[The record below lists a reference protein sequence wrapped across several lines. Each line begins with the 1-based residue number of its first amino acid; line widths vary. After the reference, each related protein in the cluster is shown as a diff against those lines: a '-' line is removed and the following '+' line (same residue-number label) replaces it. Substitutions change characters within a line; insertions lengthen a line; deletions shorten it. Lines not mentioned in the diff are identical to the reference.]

1 LFAPGF
7 DEALMNEKW
16 ARSNPHM
23 VPDDHDGHN
32 NPRRNGPSV
41 DASSDE
47 DDGSDEAAPEIARLT
62 NFARFYSISEQEEAA
77 DDDDF
82 ADIIGPE
89 QDETSSLESL
99 KLMLASLKPFLVSR
113 LQEKRQMVQVLEVY
127 PTGET
132 GYKTAMTLSR
142 LAQLVHELVEKI
154 GNGGGGGGLDDD
166 GGEGS
171 AAVDGGSS
179 GSGVPSSSSSSS
191 QSVAASAVGA
201 KAKSPVPFR
210 ERSHDI
216 REIHYYDLR
225 YLENQFNAHEEPMIL
240 VRKHAVVMSLSPLR
254 AIVTADRIILS
265 VPDGA
270 DALLYMLHEHMHE
283 IVEDTL
289 GVLDDSGV
297 LPPEIRAYKALF
309 LTIIAIHQQEYSS
322 ICKKVDK
329 ALKRFRST
337 NKITSEIRE
346 SIRVLKNTVEAQEIK
361 VKAYQRLLK
370 DLLNNSDDL
379 ALMNLSLLKENPNL
393 YKKPLVPEILR
404 CKEEVAEHLESS
416 LLDYDTL
423 ETKLDFLRVQIEN
436 TNRLIFAR
444 LNTFQN
450 DLLIVQ
456 VVLDCIMVALAVGTL
471 IGAGFGMHLMS
482 GLETVDVYA
491 FWVLGAGIVCISFV
505 IFIYLHGRYRLTGT
519 VPLLNAKRKKMI
531 RRKNE
536 LIASNEESNR
546 NRERT

>member
-1 LFAPGF
+1 
-7 DEALMNEKW
+7 MKEKW
-16 ARSNPHM
+16 ARSSPHM
-23 VPDDHDGHN
+23 MSDDDGGDQ
-32 NPRRNGPSV
+32 NPRRSGAA
-41 DASSDE
+41 DQGDDG
-47 DDGSDEAAPEIARLT
+47 DDGSDDAAPEIARLT
-62 NFARFYSISEQEEAA
+62 DFARFYSVSKKEDTAE
-77 DDDDF
+77 DDDF

-89 QDETSSLESL
+89 HDETTSLESL
-99 KLMLASLKPFLVSR
+99 KLVLASLKPYLVSR

-154 GNGGGGGGLDDD
+154 DNGSGDGGGGGG
-166 GGEGS
+166 GNSTS
-171 AAVDGGSS
+171 AADRGGRSAMLMPAPDS
-179 GSGVPSSSSSSS
+179 
-191 QSVAASAVGA
+191 AADVRP
-201 KAKSPVPFR
+201 KTPIPFGGG
-210 ERSHDI
+210 SHDI
-216 REIHYYDLR
+216 REIHYFDLR

-270 DALLYMLHEHMHE
+270 DSLLYMLHEHMHE

-337 NKITSEIRE
+337 NKITLEIRE

-361 VKAYQRLLK
+361 VKAYQHLLK

-379 ALMNLSLLKENPNL
+379 ALMNLSQLKENPKL

-416 LLDYDTL
+416 LLDYNTL
-423 ETKLDFLRVQIEN
+423 ETKLEFLRVQIEN

-471 IGAGFGMHLMS
+471 IGAEFGMHLMS

-491 FWVLGAGIVCISFV
+491 FWVLGFGIVCISVV

-519 VPLLNAKRKKMI
+519 VPLLNAKRDKMI

-536 LIASNEESNR
+536 IIASNESNR
-546 NRERT
+546 DNAT